1 MAGTVKVTI
10 RDGWA
15 VFHDGEHRTGG
26 TVVEVDNETAEHWIE
41 RGWASPGENK
51 PAAKRKAPT
60 RQA

>member
-10 RDGWA
+10 CDGWA

-26 TVVEVDNETAEHWIE
+26 TVVEVDNETAGYWIE
-41 RGWASPGENK
+41 RGWADRLEDKS
-51 PAAKRKAPT
+51 AAKRKAT